1 MRTGSE
7 YRESLRD
14 GRDVWVMGE
23 GPVED
28 VTTHPATSAMVLE
41 YEKWYDRH
49 FDPVWEGSLLTG
61 PDGTTERKPL
71 AFEVP
76 TTSAQLQRQ
85 GEAIRAILFAS
96 GGNITHTPGYG
107 ALIALGMLNH
117 LKTLDK
123 SSVEIAAA
131 REYQESIA
139 HTGRFLTFAGGGP
152 LIGPRLRQDPVAI
165 RLDGETDRGIVVSGK
180 VQMHTSTPFAEDV
193 LITSRDELPS
203 GSGRWLWFILPVNSP
218 GVRVVARRTAARH
231 SNPFLSPLSSRFDE
245 LDASLW
251 MKEVFIPRER
261 VFTGERLERTSRHSL
276 VSWLL
281 WHHNCGWLAKAEFTL
296 GIALALTEAMGLK
309 ENPVTVQQLVDLAA
323 DVQTSRTC
331 IRAAELDPEWLEG
344 VRNIGITAGASAPED
359 IVQGIVS
366 GLQNMFSSSNVQS
379 LELVKEDVTFAL
391 PTVLRN
397 A

>member
-49 FDPVWEGSLLTG
+49 FDPVWENSLLTD
-61 PDGTTERKPL
+61 PDGTTERNPL
-71 AFEVP
+71 AFELP
-76 TTSAQLQRQ
+76 TTPAQLQRQ
-85 GEAIRAILFAS
+85 GKAIRAVLFAS
-96 GGNITHTPGYG
+96 GGNITHTSGYG
-107 ALIALGMLNH
+107 ALIALSMLNH
-117 LKTLDK
+117 LETLDK

-131 REYQESIA
+131 KGYQESIA

-165 RLDGETDRGIVVSGK
+165 HLDGETDRGIVVSGK

-193 LITSRDELPS
+193 LIISRDELPS
-203 GSGRWLWFILPVNSP
+203 GSGRWLWFILPVNAP
-218 GVRVVARRTAARH
+218 GVRVVTRRTAARH

-296 GIALALTEAMGLK
+296 GIALALTEIMDLK
-309 ENPVTVQQLVDLAA
+309 ENALLY
-323 DVQTSRTC
+323 
-331 IRAAELDPEWLEG
+331 
-344 VRNIGITAGASAPED
+344 
-359 IVQGIVS
+359 
-366 GLQNMFSSSNVQS
+366 SSWS
-379 LELVKEDVTFAL
+379 T
-391 PTVLRN
+391 
-397 A
+397 